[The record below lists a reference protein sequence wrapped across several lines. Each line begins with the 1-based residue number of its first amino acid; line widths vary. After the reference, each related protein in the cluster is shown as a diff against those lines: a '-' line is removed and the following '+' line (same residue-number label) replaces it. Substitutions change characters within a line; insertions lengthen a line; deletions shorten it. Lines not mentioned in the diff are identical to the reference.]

1 MSKHKSNGHGHGA
14 GHATETPD
22 VSHIRNLDVT
32 HETSDVSVGGIM
44 KFVVGLTLF
53 AVVVH
58 VLMWGMFRL
67 LAAQEDKEPPPGPMA
82 MTEEERLPPAPRLQ
96 AARGFGVKLENGE
109 WVNLEMRE
117 PEAEYR
123 VLRDQWQRELNCSE
137 EKEPGHHAT
146 TDPVEHAKAPCV
158 PVAEAMEK
166 VLAAGLPS
174 RKQDASATSAGLS
187 LPTAASSGRVSGG
200 K

>member
-1 MSKHKSNGHGHGA
+1 MVKHKNNGHGHV
-14 GHATETPD
+14 TETPD

-32 HETSDVSVGGIM
+32 HETSDVSVGGIL

-67 LAAQEDKEPPPGPMA
+67 FAYQEDKEPPPGPMA

-96 AARGFGVKLENGE
+96 AARGFGVQLANGE
-109 WVNLEMRE
+109 WVNLENKE

-123 VLRDQWQRELNCSE
+123 VLYQQWQRELNCSE
-137 EKEPGHHAT
+137 GEASSHEPAGVHGQDTNKTA
-146 TDPVEHAKAPCV
+146 CV
-158 PVAEAMEK
+158 PVAEAIEK

-174 RKQDASATSAGLS
+174 RKQEASTTSPELRM
-187 LPTAASSGRVSGG
+187 PTAESSGRVMG
-200 K
+200 KP

>member
-1 MSKHKSNGHGHGA
+1 MAKHKNNGHGHV
-14 GHATETPD
+14 TETPD

-32 HETSDVSVGGIM
+32 HETSDVSVGGIL

-67 LAAQEDKEPPPGPMA
+67 LAYQEDLEPPPGPMA

-96 AARGFGVKLENGE
+96 AARGFGVQIPDGE
-109 WVNLEMRE
+109 WVNLENRE

-123 VLRDQWQRELNCSE
+123 VLYKQWQRELNCSDGSE
-137 EKEPGHHAT
+137 SSHESVANPSEHGEHAT
-146 TDPVEHAKAPCV
+146 KAPCV
-158 PVAEAMEK
+158 PVADAIEK

-174 RKQDASATSAGLS
+174 RRQDDSATSPGLRV
-187 LPTAASSGRVSGG
+187 PTAESSGRVMG
-200 K
+200 KP

>member
-1 MSKHKSNGHGHGA
+1 MAKHKNNGHVHV
-14 GHATETPD
+14 TETPD

-32 HETSDVSVGGIM
+32 HETSDVSVGGIL

-67 LAAQEDKEPPPGPMA
+67 LAYQEDQEPPPGPMA

-96 AARGFGVKLENGE
+96 AARGFGVQLANGE
-109 WVNLEMRE
+109 WVNLENKE

-123 VLRDQWQRELNCSE
+123 VLYQQWQRELNCSQGGE
-137 EKEPGHHAT
+137 QGTAHDAGQANNAT
-146 TDPVEHAKAPCV
+146 MTPCV
-158 PVAEAMEK
+158 PVETAIDK
-166 VLAAGLPS
+166 LLAAGLPS
-174 RKQDASATSAGLS
+174 RKQDSTTSAELKI
-187 LPTAASSGRVSGG
+187 PTAESSGRVMG
-200 K
+200 KP